1 MEPQAWGTL
10 EAREVV
16 AVIMAAYFLHGLNS
30 LQEAGVSG
38 LK

>member
-1 MEPQAWGTL
+1 MEPQVWATL

-16 AVIMAAYFLHGLNS
+16 AVIMAADFLHGLKS
-30 LQEAGVSG
+30 SQEAGVSG